1 MHFKKFALALSAG
14 LLAVA
19 SAFAAP
25 AKDPVAEGFL
35 DWENVTDKHLLWGL
49 SLTPSDLRQRTVV
62 YVVVDDA
69 WLTNAKAAELASAA
83 GLIDVPYESFSW
95 DTMDFVLKQIVVVS
109 VRNGKASDKATF
121 AERLK
126 APKGAEDSVRT
137 RYQTLARTK
146 MPFYRDLAPA
156 GEAELAAD
164 RLPYV
169 AVYSPDSAEPVF
181 KAAKFDF
188 ASMKDVRKAMND
200 AAKKFPTDWTWPLGV
215 REPQHCKTL
224 PALVAKGKTEKELQ
238 AALKPSLKS
247 DDPEV
252 AKEARII
259 SDAISQYGT
268 MLRLRIALEYARAP
282 ARACYDASQLVK
294 MFPSE
299 KKKIA
304 AIDAKLK
311 KLPEASSLGKLMEKL
326 MLWSRDDFAPKSV
339 GEAKKIVAEIQKMKK
354 TLEVL
359 SNSQNAAVQ
368 GEAMLISS
376 RLDTLIDTIQAKV
389 PAK

>member
-1 MHFKKFALALSAG
+1 MTSPKKILAALGAG
-14 LLAVA
+14 LLSVA
-19 SAFAAP
+19 AA
-25 AKDPVAEGFL
+25 AADLV
-35 DWENVTDKHLLWGL
+35 DWQNVTDANLLSGL
-49 SLTPSDLRQRTVV
+49 ALTPGDLRQRAVV

-69 WLTNAKAAELASAA
+69 WLTPANVDKLTGLASCMPTPDSSFAW
-83 GLIDVPYESFSW
+83 DVQEI
-95 DTMDFVLKQIVVVS
+95 VLKKIAVVS
-109 VRNGKASDKATF
+109 VRNSKGGAAAF
-121 AERLK
+121 AERLQGK
-126 APKGAEDSVRT
+126 KGGDKTAAT
-137 RYQTLARTK
+137 RLSKLRNSRL
-146 MPFYRDLAPA
+146 PFYKDVAPA

-169 AVYSPDSAEPVF
+169 AVYAPDSAEPVF

-188 ASMKDVRKAMND
+188 ASMKDVRKAVDD
-200 AAKKFPTDWTWPLGV
+200 AAKKFPADWTWPLGV

-224 PALVAKGKTEKELQ
+224 PALVAKGKTAKDLQ
-238 AALKPSLKS
+238 AALKSSLKS

-252 AKEARII
+252 AKEARLI

-326 MLWSRDDFAPKSV
+326 MLWSRDDFAPKSK

-354 TLEVL
+354 ALEVL

-368 GEAMLISS
+368 GEAMMISS
-376 RLDTLIDTIQAKV
+376 QLDTLIGTISTKV
-389 PAK
+389 PQK